1 MTKRLGIDLGSD
13 NILIYSSVDG
23 LIVNDKSVVAI
34 DNESKNIIAAG
45 EEAWEMQ
52 GRTPGKIKA
61 IRPIKKSIIDDYNLT
76 EGLITQL
83 LKKSNYTNS
92 LLRPNI
98 FIATPSNIT
107 KVESKALKELGE
119 SLGAKKVIL
128 EEKSKLAALGVGM
141 DIAKPV
147 ANMIIDIGL
156 GTTEIAIISLNDIVL
171 STSIKTAGRAF
182 NEDIKKYIK
191 LKHKLLIGDKTAE
204 NIKKTLGCVYNIE
217 NNETLEVKGRNL
229 LTGLPNS
236 INITSKEVKEAIEDS
251 INVIIKNIKT
261 ILENTPPEL
270 SADIVDKGLVVTGG
284 SSLLKGLA
292 DLLEDELRIPVLIS
306 GNPLT
311 SVVDGFKKLFD
322 SN

>member
-141 DIAKPV
+141 EIEKPV